1 MLTVIRSERENC
13 AATMRRI
20 RASQET
26 TLREAVVLAKS
37 VRTSH
42 SSFRAGSP
50 EDGHLTLLT
59 RASHSTDEETA
70 VDDNKRRW
78 QESYEELVAV
88 KQRKRLLRKATS
100 MFNISRNDVGEQQS
114 ADSVRP
120 AERQRATSESPEQAA
135 AFRWLLDAEA
145 CDTRRRYLD
154 DADSEGCAGSHPGR
168 SALPLM
174 SANEP
179 PHQTQTAPMT
189 PHPPQ
194 GARRSS
200 SSPRRYKLPNG
211 YPPSLQET
219 PQLLPVNHC
228 TTGPSTPILT
238 PMPPGGKPPRLILSQ
253 SSPMLLPSATAM
265 YAAAPSAAYPPSL
278 QVGAAKPGERLQR
291 KLSFHGAEGVD
302 SFKAIT
308 ASLQSPPTAIGRMG
322 SLANLR
328 V

>member
-26 TLREAVVLAKS
+26 TLREAAVLAKA

-42 SSFRAGSP
+42 SSFGAGSP
-50 EDGHLTLLT
+50 EDAT
-59 RASHSTDEETA
+59 AEETA

-100 MFNISRNDVGEQQS
+100 MFSISRNDVGEQQS
-114 ADSVRP
+114 ADSLRP
-120 AERQRATSESPEQAA
+120 AEQQRATSESPEQAA

-174 SANEP
+174 SVNEP

-219 PQLLPVNHC
+219 PQLLPVDHC
-228 TTGPSTPILT
+228 TSGPSTPILT

>member
-26 TLREAVVLAKS
+26 TLREAAVLAKA

-42 SSFRAGSP
+42 SSFGAGSP
-50 EDGHLTLLT
+50 EDAT
-59 RASHSTDEETA
+59 AEETA

-100 MFNISRNDVGEQQS
+100 MFSISRNDVGEQQS
-114 ADSVRP
+114 ADSLRP
-120 AERQRATSESPEQAA
+120 AEQQRATSESPEQAA

-154 DADSEGCAGSHPGR
+154 DADSEGYCAGSHPGR

-174 SANEP
+174 SVNEP

-219 PQLLPVNHC
+219 PQLLPVDHC
-228 TTGPSTPILT
+228 TSGPSTPILT